1 MGDELTMAAL
11 RDLAEGAAVLGTGG
25 GGDPYVGRLLVEQQ
39 LRAGRSIRIVQVD
52 ELPDDALVL
61 PCALM
66 GAPTVFWEKLPGPR
80 GIVSAM
86 RALEAHLGRRAAA
99 TMPIECGGFNSMIP
113 LLLGAE
119 TGLPVVDADGMG
131 RAFPELQMETFAVL
145 GVPGSPMSIASDHG
159 DTGIIDAVDNR
170 RMEWLARAMTVQMG
184 GSAYICDY
192 PMDAATVRR
201 TAVPNTLTLATR
213 IGATLRVAR
222 EEHRDPFEALTEMLT
237 GTIYSHGVVLF
248 RGKVADIDRR
258 TVDGFARGGVRL
270 TAMDDVED
278 TMEIVFQNEH
288 LVARR
293 NGEPVAIV
301 PDLICTLN
309 SETGA
314 PVTTEALTYGQ
325 RLTVYAISTPEIMRS
340 PEALACFGPPGFG
353 LDEPYVPVERLA
365 AGPDGLGELFRRK

>member
-1 MGDELTMAAL
+1 MGGFELTLDTL

-39 LRAGRSIRIVQVD
+39 LRAGRAVRIIGVD

-66 GAPTVFWEKLPGPR
+66 GAPTVFHEKLPGAA
-80 GIVSAM
+80 GIVT
-86 RALEAHLGRRAAA
+86 ALRTLEDRLGRRAAA

-113 LLLGAE
+113 LVLGAE

-131 RAFPELQMETFAVL
+131 RAFPELQMETFAVM

-159 DTGIIDAVDNR
+159 DAGIIDAVDNR
-170 RMEWLARAMTVQMG
+170 RMEMLARAVTVQMG

-192 PMDAATVRR
+192 PMDAREVRR
-201 TAVPNTLTLATR
+201 TAVPGTLTLAAR
-213 IGATLRVAR
+213 IGATLRQAR
-222 EEHRDPFEALTEMLT
+222 DDHRDPFAALTAMLAD
-237 GTIYSHGVVLF
+237 TIYSHGVVLF
-248 RGKVADIDRR
+248 RGKVADIERR
-258 TVDGFARGGVRL
+258 TVAGFARGRVRL
-270 TAMDDVED
+270 TAMDDPGD
-278 TMEIVFQNEH
+278 QMEIVFQNEH

-293 NGEPVAIV
+293 NGQPAAIV

-325 RLTVYAISTPEIMRS
+325 RLTVYAISTPRIMRS
-340 PEALACFGPPGFG
+340 PEALACFGPAGFG
-353 LDEPYVPVERLA
+353 LDDPYVPVEQLVG
-365 AGPDGLGELFRRK
+365 GP